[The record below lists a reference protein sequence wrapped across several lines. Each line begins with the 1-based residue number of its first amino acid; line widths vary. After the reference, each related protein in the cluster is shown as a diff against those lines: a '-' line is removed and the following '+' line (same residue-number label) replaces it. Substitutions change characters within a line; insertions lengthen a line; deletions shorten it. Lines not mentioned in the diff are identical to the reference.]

1 MDLKISE
8 FAETLNISKEELKE
22 IARKL
27 NLLRIVYSEDEQQ
40 AIRKYI
46 NEMENNE
53 MGIEEKIIR
62 LNQKK

>member
-46 NEMENNE
+46 KRNGE
-53 MGIEEKIIR
+53 
-62 LNQKK
+62 